1 MFPCAIKV
9 WSISH
14 LQIKGNKYP
23 GSQVNFCTK
32 ALTAISPWDSR
43 VSRTFRVCSVMSNSL
58 RPHRLQHARLP
69 CPSIISQN
77 WLKLMSIES
86 VMPPNHLILCHPLLL
101 PSIFP
106 SIRSFPMSWLF
117 ASGGQRIGASASAP
131 VLPKNIQ
138 DWFSFRID
146 WFDLFAVQGTLKSL
160 LQQHS
165 SKASILLYGPTLTS
179 IRDHWKNH
187 GFDYEDLCGQSN
199 VSAGVGGALFSLPHR
214 VMAEMIGLLI
224 WSLFS
229 YLPHPAVSH
238 RPSVAS

>member
-117 ASGGQRIGASASAP
+117 ASGGQRIGASASAS
-131 VLPKNIQ
+131 VLPVSTQGWSPLNIYP
-138 DWFSFRID
+138 WMAHTPGFIFPIFNRTSFFLLSDDKWWCVVFFVMRLFPSSPISDFAQEKLLNMSHSLGHELPRI
-146 WFDLFAVQGTLKSL
+146 WTHGSPFSL
-160 LQQHS
+160 LQRKTLNHHCILDWECQAS
-165 SKASILLYGPTLTS
+165 SWTP
-179 IRDHWKNH
+179 
-187 GFDYEDLCGQSN
+187 
-199 VSAGVGGALFSLPHR
+199 
-214 VMAEMIGLLI
+214 
-224 WSLFS
+224 
-229 YLPHPAVSH
+229 
-238 RPSVAS
+238 